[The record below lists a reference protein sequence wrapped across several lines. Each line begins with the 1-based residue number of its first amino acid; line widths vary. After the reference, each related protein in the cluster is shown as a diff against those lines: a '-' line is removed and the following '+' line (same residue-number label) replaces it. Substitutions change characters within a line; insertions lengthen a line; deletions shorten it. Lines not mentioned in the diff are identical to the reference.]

1 MVTYAKICPR
11 CGHENDE
18 FADACEKDGEFL
30 GMVPATPVSDEAAAS
45 EPQAEQESPAP
56 SAPLREFGQPARV
69 LYLDVT
75 ETAECHQV
83 RDGWVVGQAH
93 PTSTADVQLEGAT
106 GINYVHRR
114 HCRFECRDDAWYVTA
129 IEQDGYTNPTFVNHR
144 RLAPDETAPLRN
156 GDRLSLSSVSINVRI
171 IEL

>member
-1 MVTYAKICPR
+1 MVRYAKICPR
-11 CGHENDE
+11 CGRQNDE

-30 GMVPATPVSDEAAAS
+30 GMVPATPVAEEPAAEAAA
-45 EPQAEQESPAP
+45 ESSAP
-56 SAPLREFGQPARV
+56 SAPLRAIGQPTRV
-69 LYLDVT
+69 LYLDVS
-75 ETAECHQV
+75 ETGECHQV
-83 RDGWVVGQAH
+83 SDGWVVGQAH
-93 PTSTADVQLEGAT
+93 ATSTADLQLEEPT

-114 HCRFECRDDAWYVTA
+114 HCRFECREDGWYVTA

-144 RLAPDETAPLRN
+144 RLAPDEPAPLRN